1 MRPGIIMRHR
11 LLSRLGLA
19 ALYGGIGLLHLV
31 AADTFLLIMPDW
43 VPWPRQV
50 VILTGLYELAC
61 VAGLFF
67 ARTRRAAGYAL
78 AAYAICVFPAN
89 IKHAIEGIPVPG
101 LPESW
106 WYHGP
111 RLALQ
116 PVLVWWAL
124 HATRI
129 VDWPFGRRSSA
140 GG

>member
-1 MRPGIIMRHR
+1 MRPDAIMLEMITRTR
-11 LLSRLGLA
+11 LVSRLGLA

-31 AADTFLLIMPDW
+31 AADKFLPIMPDW
-43 VPWPRQV
+43 VPWPRQI
-50 VILTGLYELAC
+50 VILTGFYELAC

-67 ARTRRAAGYAL
+67 ARTRHAAGYAL

-101 LPESW
+101 LPDSW

-129 VDWPFGRRSSA
+129 VDWPFGRR
-140 GG
+140 